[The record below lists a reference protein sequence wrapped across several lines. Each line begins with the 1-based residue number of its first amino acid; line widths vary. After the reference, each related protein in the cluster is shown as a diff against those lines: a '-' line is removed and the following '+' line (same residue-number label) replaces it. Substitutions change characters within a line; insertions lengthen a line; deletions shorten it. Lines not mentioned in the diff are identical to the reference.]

1 MSSKDTF
8 GKKERE
14 KKKRSKQK
22 EKEEKRN
29 FRKLNNDK
37 GKNLHEMLMFV
48 DANGNLTE
56 TPPETEWI
64 RDLHNSNPDR
74 DPNASPDAPMPVTK
88 RSGTVTFFDAE
99 KGFGFIEDHATK
111 QSIYVNKR
119 HITEDLERGATVH
132 FLVQRNSKGTYAVDV
147 E

>member
-37 GKNLHEMLMFV
+37 GKNLHEMLMYV

-56 TPPETEWI
+56 TPPEAEWMK
-64 RDLHNSNPDR
+64 DLHADNPGGSNPNE
-74 DPNASPDAPMPVTK
+74 PVAVTK
-88 RSGTVTFFDAE
+88 RTGTVTFFDPE

-119 HITEDLERGATVH
+119 HITEDLTRGATVH